1 MIKMRRGLDIPITG
15 APRQTILTT
24 LGVRHVALLGD
35 DYVGMKPTM
44 RVGVGDS
51 VKLGQVLFSDKKTP
65 GVHYTSPGAGKVV
78 AIHRGAKRKLESI
91 VIALGSKDEET
102 FESFSSVP
110 NRESVRRNLVA
121 SGLWTALRSRPFGR
135 VPSPE
140 SLPHSIFVTAIDTRP
155 LAADPVKVLESL
167 GGKREEFVWGLEAL
181 SRLTEGTVY
190 LCRRPGA
197 SIPGDN
203 IGNVSVQEFSGP
215 HPAGLPGTHI
225 HFLDPVSVRKT
236 VWHVNYQ
243 DVIAIGH
250 LFLTGRLWVERVVAL
265 SGPPLVSP
273 ALVRA
278 RIGASTSE
286 LLAGQL
292 SGEDEAVRVVSG
304 SVLDGRTAEG
314 ILGFLGR
321 YHLQISAIANA
332 RERGFLGWLRPGL
345 DKFSIKPVFASA
357 LSRGRR
363 FPLTTSSEG
372 DPGPIFPIG
381 SYEKVMPLD
390 LLPTPLLKAIVVGD
404 TERARALGALELDE
418 EDLALCGFVCPGKN
432 EFGPRL
438 RAVLNAI
445 EKEG

>member
-243 DVIAIGH
+243 DVIAIGR
-250 LFLTGRLWVERVVAL
+250 LFATGRLSTERVV
-265 SGPPLVSP
+265 S
-273 ALVRA
+273 
-278 RIGASTSE
+278 
-286 LLAGQL
+286 LAGPSVSRPRL
-292 SGEDEAVRVVSG
+292 LRTRLGADLAELTGNELEEGRHRVISG
-304 SVLDGRTAEG
+304 SVLSGRTSREPV
-314 ILGFLGR
+314 GFLGR
-321 YHLQISAIANA
+321 YHLQVSAIPEGG
-332 RERGFLGWLRPGL
+332 ERVFLGWQRPGL
-345 DKFSIKPVFASA
+345 DKFSIKRVFASA
-357 LSRGRR
+357 FAGRR
-363 FPLTTSSEG
+363 KFAFTTSLEG
-372 DPGPIFPIG
+372 SPRAMVPVG
-381 SYEKVMPLD
+381 SYEAVVPLD
-390 LLPTPLLKAIVVGD
+390 VIPTFLLRSLIVEDV
-404 TERARALGALELDE
+404 EQARDLGCLELDE
-418 EDLALCGFVCPGKN
+418 EDLALCTFVCPGKY
-432 EFGPRL
+432 EYGPML
-438 RAVLNAI
+438 RKSLTRI